1 MDGKINDEIYTWGQ
15 SMRGEGNRKWEN
27 SVENWKMEK
36 KNKKSGFAKGRKIK
50 RPGKVRKNK
59 IKSLYCVPGVSSLTL
74 TVLLLQVGIFIFP
87 PDDAKTWQQADF
99 GNDGCVCYRVWDML
113 S

>member
-36 KNKKSGFAKGRKIK
+36 KNKKRGFVKGRKIK
-50 RPGKVRKNK
+50 SPGKVRKKKNPVLCPRCEFFDSDHP
-59 IKSLYCVPGVSSLTL
+59 IVSGGHFYIPT
-74 TVLLLQVGIFIFP
+74 
-87 PDDAKTWQQADF
+87 
-99 GNDGCVCYRVWDML
+99 R
-113 S
+113 